1 MPLTIMRS
9 LTFDP
14 VEAIDETFVC
24 ENDLKPVFVQSAT
37 HRAVLGVA
45 VCAVPETD
53 LGCTMKTNCFVAV
66 RSQCRNSNLQPVSD
80 SYLAEWSLT

>member
-1 MPLTIMRS
+1 MPLIIMRS

-24 ENDLKPVFVQSAT
+24 ENDSKPVFVQSAT

-53 LGCTMKTNCFVAV
+53 LGCNMKKICFVAV
-66 RSQCRNSNLQPVSD
+66 RLHC
-80 SYLAEWSLT
+80 

>member
-24 ENDLKPVFVQSAT
+24 EIDSKPVFVQ
-37 HRAVLGVA
+37 
-45 VCAVPETD
+45 
-53 LGCTMKTNCFVAV
+53 
-66 RSQCRNSNLQPVSD
+66 
-80 SYLAEWSLT
+80 